1 MLFMLLFTFLFTTT
15 LKMKTNKQ
23 GKKSSRTKEQV
34 GSVWIKLCNK
44 TFQTMVSDV
53 LKNVYGTGPHG
64 QLRYFVNDTAIQS
77 LKEASELFLEQM
89 WEQLRHIIKK
99 DHTHTVTSRHVQLWK
114 RITDFKPRFKTND
127 MSLCKLFK
135 SV

>member
-1 MLFMLLFTFLFTTT
+1 
-15 LKMKTNKQ
+15 MKTNKQ

-34 GSVWIKLCNK
+34 GSVRIKLCNK

-89 WEQLRHIIKK
+89 WEQLRHIVSK
-99 DHTHTVTSRHVQLWK
+99 DRTHTVTSRHVQLWK
-114 RITDFKPRFKTND
+114 RTTDFKTRFKTNH

>member
-34 GSVWIKLCNK
+34 GSVRIKLCNK